1 MLFLFKNQKCSD
13 GVELRI
19 ERYSERE
26 RERVGMKNTVVSSGF
41 TT

>member
-26 RERVGMKNTVVSSGF
+26 RERESRDEKYSR
-41 TT
+41 